1 MSENLKQIIENI
13 NNNKNLIAKLAATYA
28 RELAKAENPYVL
40 NGWKNWQDCQP
51 VLLATLQEESIQV
64 NSYYDYISFKTP
76 LDELQNFLDSEDKE
90 EFIQKI
96 TKRDKKRKLENRIF
110 ELNEFLKS
118 NSESEEEVNK
128 RINRI
133 KEMIDNLI

>member
-1 MSENLKQIIENI
+1 MSENLKQIIEDI

-51 VLLATLQEESIQV
+51 VLLARLQEECIQI

-76 LDELQNFLDSEDKE
+76 LDELQNFLDSENKE
-90 EFIQKI
+90 EFARKK
-96 TKRDKKRKLENRIF
+96 TKEDKKHKLENRIF
-110 ELNEFLKS
+110 ELVTFFKN
-118 NSESEEEVNK
+118 NPEEKDTE
-128 RINRI
+128 NRI
-133 KEMIDNLI
+133 AKLREILDNL